1 MRPIGMISSGRFE
14 LVSTARNQVC
24 LMQFAIHE
32 QLNNKEYQ
40 RIKCPSKEG
49 LLRELLQHI

>member
-24 LMQFAIHE
+24 LMQFVIHE